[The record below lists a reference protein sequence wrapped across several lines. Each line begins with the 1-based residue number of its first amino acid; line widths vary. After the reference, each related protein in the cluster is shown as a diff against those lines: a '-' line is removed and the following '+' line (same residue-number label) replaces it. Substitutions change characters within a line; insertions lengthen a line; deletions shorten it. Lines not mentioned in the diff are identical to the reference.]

1 MPSISTCLIEKNIF
15 FREGLKTLLAETD
28 FRIEETYPDFSASNI
43 SDHAKSDAHLI
54 ILGTEDGEDDDSAC
68 MEEVIKSVKA
78 AHPESRI
85 AVMTA
90 NENSNYIASAF
101 AAGADGYLMR
111 NISPPALIGSL
122 NMIMMGEKICP
133 AAMLKLIVKREAED
147 KKNIPS
153 PVSASNLS
161 LREIQVLKHLAVGKS
176 NKEIAKTLCIAEAT
190 VKVHIKAVL
199 RKLGLANR
207 TQAAVWTVNN
217 GVIAEQTQD
226 TCPYPRAGNA

>member
-1 MPSISTCLIEKNIF
+1 MPSISTCLIEKNVF

-28 FRIEETYPDFSASNI
+28 FRIEETYPDFSAS
-43 SDHAKSDAHLI
+43 SFGSHAESKAHLI
-54 ILGTEDGEDDDSAC
+54 ILGAEDDDNDGAE
-68 MEEVIKSVKA
+68 MEETIKSVKSA
-78 AHPESRI
+78 LPESRI

-101 AAGADGYLMR
+101 AAGADGCLMR

-133 AAMLKLIVKREAED
+133 AAMLKLIVRRETEERKAG
-147 KKNIPS
+147 PGPAPGS
-153 PVSASNLS
+153 LS
-161 LREIQVLKHLAVGKS
+161 LREIQVLKHIAVGKS

-199 RKLGLANR
+199 RKLDLANR
-207 TQAAVWTVNN
+207 TQAAVWAVNN
-217 GVIAEQTQD
+217 GLVAEQGQD
-226 TCPYPRAGNA
+226 TCTFPRAGNA